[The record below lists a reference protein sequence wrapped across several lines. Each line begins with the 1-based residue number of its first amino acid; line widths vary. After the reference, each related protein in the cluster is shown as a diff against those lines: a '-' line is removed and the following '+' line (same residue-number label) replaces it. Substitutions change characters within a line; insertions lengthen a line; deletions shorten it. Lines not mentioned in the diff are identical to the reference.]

1 MLAPGEFTDDEVKIM
16 QHLGDA
22 YNLYVQLDNKLPND
36 DLEFS
41 LLINKLHRMI
51 LQRPALRLHPTGE
64 PGVARITTNE

>member
-1 MLAPGEFTDDEVKIM
+1 MLAPGEFTDDEVRIM

-41 LLINKLHRMI
+41 LLINKLHRMV
-51 LQRPALRLHPTGE
+51 LQRIALRLYPTDE
-64 PGVARITTNE
+64 PGVAYIDKNE